1 MKRVTIALVLLG
13 ALRLLW
19 PGDIYF
25 IHDEMLLLRQARD
38 ENRTGATTEHGLKGS
53 RGVAY
58 GPLPVMTYRGLMA
71 VSDSPIVWAMAK
83 SIFITLVTVLA
94 VLGLLRLFPA
104 IPPWCGLIPLLS
116 PYLWFYT
123 RDLWDNSF
131 NVAWTAALFVAY
143 LSFLHSHRRRY
154 LIVAGVCAVAAFQTH
169 LLAVPLI
176 AAVALHFVVYERAWL
191 KTHARFVA
199 GVWLAALIASGP
211 YLAYLLHSRG
221 EASSF
226 GFRFASVSF
235 ALLGGRLFS
244 GLALE
249 YFLGWGW
256 FWDGPWLLRWIPTAA
271 VGLSAFVFLP
281 TFYGLWQ
288 LLRRLAEPV
297 RDLEFHAAF
306 VTVVALMGHL
316 VLVTVN
322 GLVSHPHYYNAV
334 WILFFYCFGTGM
346 AKLGQCRAWRI
357 AGRVY
362 VAALA
367 CVLVFQIERLHRHQG
382 NREMK
387 HGSSLSEQLRAAR
400 RWRCRPELPV
410 VDERRYPTGSFEF
423 LREISARDPELC
435 RSEEPARRFVLRYRY
450 PEDPWDGNLE
460 WIPSN

>member
-1 MKRVTIALVLLG
+1 MKRVTIALVVLG

-25 IHDEMLLLRQARD
+25 IHDEMLLLRQARE
-38 ENRTGATTEHGLKGS
+38 ENRTGTATQHGLQGS

-58 GPLPVMTYRGLMA
+58 GPLPVVIYRALMA
-71 VSDSPIVWAMAK
+71 VSDSPIVWATTK
-83 SIFITLVTVLA
+83 SLFITVVTILS

-143 LSFLHSHRRRY
+143 LSFLQTHQRRW
-154 LIVAGVCAVAAFQTH
+154 LATAVVCAVAAFQTH

-176 AAVALHFVVYERAWL
+176 AAVTLHFVIYERVWL
-191 KTHARFVA
+191 RGHPGFVA
-199 GVWLAALIASGP
+199 ALWLAALLASGP

-235 ALLGGRLFS
+235 ALLGARLFS

-256 FWDGPWLLRWIPTAA
+256 FWDGPWFLRWIPTLA
-271 VGLSAFVFLP
+271 VGISLFAFIP
-281 TFYGLWQ
+281 TFGGLWGA
-288 LLRRLAEPV
+288 LRRLAESK
-297 RDLEFHAAF
+297 RDLAFHAAF

-316 VLVTVN
+316 ILVTVN

-346 AKLGQCRAWRI
+346 ASLSTRKGWRI
-357 AGRVY
+357 AGVTY
-362 VAALA
+362 AIALA
-367 CVLVFQIERLHRHQG
+367 TILFFQVERLHRHQG

-387 HGSSLSEQLRAAR
+387 HGSSLSTQLAAAR

-410 VDERRYPTGSFEF
+410 LDERRYQTGGFEF
-423 LREISARDPELC
+423 LRQLSELDPDL
-435 RSEEPARRFVLRYRY
+435 
-450 PEDPWDGNLE
+450 
-460 WIPSN
+460 